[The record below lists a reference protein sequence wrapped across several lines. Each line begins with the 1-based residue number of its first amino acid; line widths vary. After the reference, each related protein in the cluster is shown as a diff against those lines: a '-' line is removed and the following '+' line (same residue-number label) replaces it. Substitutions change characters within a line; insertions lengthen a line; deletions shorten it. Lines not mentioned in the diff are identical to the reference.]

1 MNFLKSIFSKN
12 EGGEKGGGEEKEE
25 EDLEKGPPFYVNL
38 DDTLLMFKNNFNIIK
53 IDKKPDS
60 IKPRK
65 GFETLVIM
73 DKK

>member
-1 MNFLKSIFSKN
+1 MWNGEPFSLPENISSSNFLEWFFIIVVDTINTNIVKINKN
-12 EGGEKGGGEEKEE
+12 
-25 EDLEKGPPFYVNL
+25 
-38 DDTLLMFKNNFNIIK
+38 
-53 IDKKPDS
+53 PDS